1 MSRTIDDTVA
11 LTAVDFNNGKSLKP
25 WLKSVFEK
33 EVGHENKNRDF
44 NLKAIDLAL
53 ANSLCL
59 NEISLTNKQIEK
71 DPSVKSHDENSLKLY
86 AYLIVKLSQA
96 LSRGEVCIELS
107 RLYDVQQKTGIS
119 SNEVSDHLHSFTTV
133 HTIDIIKNS
142 ASLEHLSQQTPY
154 DLLVDYPLVVMQGRL
169 YFSRYWFYQQQV
181 FYAIS
186 SRLSDHKTPVDS
198 ELTVTLQA
206 LFPRLENETSK
217 NSKTETQPQT
227 EQPNWQ
233 MLAAANACL
242 NRFSVITGG
251 PGTGKTTTVTR
262 LLAALISQQPNLR
275 IALAA
280 PTGKAAA
287 RLIESILAAKAKL
300 SQTFPL
306 AEKIPV
312 TSFTLHRLL
321 GWRPSGFS
329 YNHKKTLPYD
339 LVIIDEASM
348 VDLPMMAQLMEA
360 LGENTRLILL
370 GDKDQLASVEA
381 GSVLGD
387 LCDSG
392 VIVNGYHAHGLQ
404 AARAKQLAALCGLQA
419 NDLSEYVEA
428 NAPLMANSLTQL
440 RVSHRFT
447 SDSGI
452 GKLAAA
458 VNAGRFEQ
466 VQLSFQQYDDI
477 HHYGCLAAPF
487 SNNIFSKTS
496 KDNSVAVRSAEQ
508 AWQQQVISGY
518 SQYLNAIKQGVS
530 PYEVLQLFN
539 EFQLLCAL
547 RQGSSGLQALNE
559 RVQTLLQGRGLL
571 SIDTNTTTTTTTII
585 NSRSASSEQNRWYIG
600 RPVMISRNDYELNL
614 FNGDI
619 GIAMM
624 VVGNDGRQELRVCFV
639 AADSSG
645 STSGAA
651 ESNVRQLLPTRLP
664 DHETAFAMTVHKSQG
679 SEFSDVALVLP
690 ENHSPVI
697 SRELIYT
704 AITRGKKSF
713 SLYSNDEVLATG
725 VNSQI
730 ERASGL
736 RDLLFS

>member
-1 MSRTIDDTVA
+1 MTDHNILS
-11 LTAVDFNNGKSLKP
+11 AVGLDEIDFNTVKSLKP

-33 EVGHENKNRDF
+33 EPSNDGQSRDF
-44 NLKAIDLAL
+44 NLKAIDLEL

-59 NEISLTNKQIEK
+59 NEISLSKKQATK
-71 DPSVKSHDENSLKLY
+71 DHDENSLKLY
-86 AYLIVKLSQA
+86 AYFIIKLSQA
-96 LSRGEVCIELS
+96 LSRGEVCLELS
-107 RLYDVQQKTGIS
+107 KLYDMQQKIGVS
-119 SNEVSDHLHSFTTV
+119 SADAQGYLPYFATIHLL
-133 HTIDIIKNS
+133 DIIRS
-142 ASLEHLSQQTPY
+142 STSLEQLSQQNPY
-154 DLLVDYPLVVMQGRL
+154 DLVVNYPLVVMQGRL

-181 FYAIS
+181 FYSIS
-186 SRLSDHKTPVDS
+186 ARLTDQKKIIDN
-198 ELTVTLQA
+198 ELSKTLQA
-206 LFPRLENETSK
+206 LFPSPLSG
-217 NSKTETQPQT
+217 S
-227 EQPNWQ
+227 QPNWQ

-262 LLAALISQQPNLR
+262 LLAALISQQPSLR

-287 RLIESILAAKAKL
+287 RLVESILAAKAKL
-300 SQTFPL
+300 AQTFPL

-312 TSFTLHRLL
+312 VSFTLHRLL
-321 GWRPSGFS
+321 GWRPNGFS

-360 LGENTRLILL
+360 LGDNTRLILL

-392 VIVNGYHAHGLQ
+392 VMVNGYHAHGLQ
-404 AARAKQLAALCGLQA
+404 DERAKQLETLCGLTQG
-419 NDLSEYVEA
+419 NLNQYVA
-428 NAPLMANSLTQL
+428 SNAPLMANSLTQL
-440 RVSHRFT
+440 RVSYRFT

-458 VNAGRFEQ
+458 VNAGRFES
-466 VQLSFQQYDDI
+466 VQQSFQQYHDI
-477 HHYGCLAAPF
+477 NSYACLAAPF
-487 SNNIFSKTS
+487 SNN
-496 KDNSVAVRSAEQ
+496 NSAEVAEAEQ
-508 AWQQQVISGY
+508 AWQQQVINGY
-518 SQYLNAIKQGVS
+518 SQYLNAIEQGAS
-530 PYEVLQLFN
+530 PYEVLQSFN

-547 RQGSSGLQALNE
+547 RQGSSGLHALNE
-559 RVQTLLQGRGLL
+559 RVQKLLQGRGLL
-571 SIDTNTTTTTTTII
+571 SIDT
-585 NSRSASSEQNRWYIG
+585 SAVSMEQSRWYVG

-624 VVGNDGRQELRVCFV
+624 VAGRDGREELRVCFV
-639 AADSSG
+639 AADSG
-645 STSGAA
+645 TSK
-651 ESNVRQLLPTRLP
+651 SNVRQLLPTRLP
-664 DHETAFAMTVHKSQG
+664 AHETAFAMTVHKSQG

-690 ENHSPVI
+690 ERHSQVI

-713 SLYSNDEVLATG
+713 SLYSNDEVLTAG
-725 VNSQI
+725 VNSKI

>member
-1 MSRTIDDTVA
+1 MTDHNNVAAIDLSATDPKAIDFNTIDFKA
-11 LTAVDFNNGKSLKP
+11 GKSLKP
-25 WLKSVFEK
+25 WIKSIFEK
-33 EVGHENKNRDF
+33 GIGYENKNREF
-44 NLKAIDLAL
+44 NLKAIDLEL

-59 NEISLTNKQIEK
+59 NEISLPKKQSAKKQPI
-71 DPSVKSHDENSLKLY
+71 SNHDETRLKLY
-86 AYLIVKLSQA
+86 AYLIIKLSQA

-107 RLYDVQQKTGIS
+107 HLYDMPQKTGIS
-119 SNEVSDHLHSFTTV
+119 NTDVLGYLQSFTTV
-133 HTIDIIKNS
+133 HAIDVVKNS
-142 ASLEHLSQQTPY
+142 ASLEQLSQQNPY
-154 DLLVDYPLVVMQGRL
+154 DLVVNYPLVVMQGRL

-181 FYAIS
+181 FYSIS
-186 SRLSDHKTPVDS
+186 ARLTEQKTTVNN
-198 ELTVTLQA
+198 ELSATLQA
-206 LFPRLENETSK
+206 LFPETD
-217 NSKTETQPQT
+217 NA
-227 EQPNWQ
+227 QPNWQ

-287 RLIESILAAKAKL
+287 RLVESILAAKAKL
-300 SQTFPL
+300 AQTFPL

-321 GWRPSGFS
+321 GWRPNGFS

-360 LGENTRLILL
+360 LGDNTRLILL

-392 VIVNGYHAHGLQ
+392 VMVNGYHAHGLQ
-404 AARAKQLAALCGLQA
+404 AKRAKQLETLCGLQHDHL
-419 NDLSEYVEA
+419 NQYVEA
-428 NAPLMANSLTQL
+428 SAPLMANSLTQL

-447 SDSGI
+447 SESGI

-458 VNAGRFEQ
+458 VNAGQFKQ
-466 VQLSFQQYDDI
+466 VQQSFQQYEDI
-477 HHYGCLAAPF
+477 HCYSCLAAPF
-487 SNNIFSKTS
+487 S
-496 KDNSVAVRSAEQ
+496 KDNSVNVVESEQ
-508 AWQQQVISGY
+508 AWQQQVIKGY
-518 SQYLNAIKQGVS
+518 SQYLNAIEQGAC
-530 PYEVLQLFN
+530 PYDVLQLFN

-547 RQGSSGLQALNE
+547 RQGSSGLHALNE
-559 RVQTLLQGRGLL
+559 RVQKLLQGRGLL
-571 SIDTNTTTTTTTII
+571 NIDTSA
-585 NSRSASSEQNRWYIG
+585 NSRSASLEQNRWYVG

-624 VVGNDGRQELRVCFV
+624 VAGNDGRQELRVCFV
-639 AADSSG
+639 AADSSAK
-645 STSGAA
+645 SAVDKSVA
-651 ESNVRQLLPTRLP
+651 EKSNVRQLLPTRLP

-713 SLYSNDEVLATG
+713 SLYSNDEVLAAG

-736 RDLLFS
+736 RDLLFN

>member
-1 MSRTIDDTVA
+1 MTDHNHVAAIDFNTIDVNA
-11 LTAVDFNNGKSLKP
+11 GENLKP
-25 WLKSVFEK
+25 WIKSIFEK
-33 EVGHENKNRDF
+33 SIGYENQNREF
-44 NLKAIDLAL
+44 NLKAIDLEL

-59 NEISLTNKQIEK
+59 NEISLSKKQSAKKQPI
-71 DPSVKSHDENSLKLY
+71 STHDETRLKLY
-86 AYLIVKLSQA
+86 AYLIIKLSQA

-107 RLYDVQQKTGIS
+107 HLYDMPQKTGI
-119 SNEVSDHLHSFTTV
+119 NNTDVLGYLQSFTTV
-133 HTIDIIKNS
+133 HAIDVVQNS
-142 ASLEHLSQQTPY
+142 ASLEQLSQQNPY
-154 DLLVDYPLVVMQGRL
+154 DLVVNYPLVVMQGRL

-181 FYAIS
+181 FYSIS
-186 SRLSDHKTPVDS
+186 ARLTEQKTTVNNELS
-198 ELTVTLQA
+198 ETLQA
-206 LFPRLENETSK
+206 LFPETD
-217 NSKTETQPQT
+217 NA
-227 EQPNWQ
+227 QPNWQ

-287 RLIESILAAKAKL
+287 RLVESILAAKAKL
-300 SQTFPL
+300 AQTFPL

-321 GWRPSGFS
+321 GWRPNGFS
-329 YNHKKTLPYD
+329 YNHKKRLPYD

-392 VIVNGYHAHGLQ
+392 VMVNGYHAHGLQ
-404 AARAKQLAALCGLQA
+404 AKRAGQLEALCGLQQGHL
-419 NDLSEYVEA
+419 NQYVEA
-428 NAPLMANSLTQL
+428 SAPLMANSLTQL

-447 SDSGI
+447 SESGI

-458 VNAGRFEQ
+458 VNAGQFKQ
-466 VQLSFQQYDDI
+466 VQQSFQQYEDI
-477 HHYGCLAAPF
+477 HCYSCLAAPF
-487 SNNIFSKTS
+487 S
-496 KDNSVAVRSAEQ
+496 KDNSVNVVESEQ
-508 AWQQQVISGY
+508 AWQQQVINGY
-518 SQYLNAIKQGVS
+518 SQYLNAIEQGAC
-530 PYEVLQLFN
+530 PYDVLQLFN

-547 RQGSSGLQALNE
+547 RQGSSGLHALNE
-559 RVQTLLQGRGLL
+559 RVQKLLQGRGLL
-571 SIDTNTTTTTTTII
+571 SIDTST
-585 NSRSASSEQNRWYIG
+585 NSRSASLEQNRWYVG

-624 VVGNDGRQELRVCFV
+624 VAGNDGRQELRVCFV
-639 AADSSG
+639 AADSNAKFAVDKSV
-645 STSGAA
+645 A
-651 ESNVRQLLPTRLP
+651 EKSNVRQLLPTRLP

-679 SEFSDVALVLP
+679 SEFSDVSLVLP

-713 SLYSNDEVLATG
+713 SLYSNEEVLVAG

-736 RDLLFS
+736 RDLLFT

>member
-1 MSRTIDDTVA
+1 MADLTIHA
-11 LTAVDFNNGKSLKP
+11 NNIKP
-25 WLKSVFEK
+25 WLKSVFE
-33 EVGHENKNRDF
+33 VASGHQGEAVDF
-44 NLKAIDLAL
+44 KLKAIDLEL

-59 NEISLTNKQIEK
+59 NEIKLFKKQKAEHHEEQAIK
-71 DPSVKSHDENSLKLY
+71 VY
-86 AYLIVKLSQA
+86 AYLVIKLSQA
-96 LSRGEVCIELS
+96 LSRGEVCIDFS
-107 RLYDVQQKTGIS
+107 QLYDFEKRTGIVRKEL
-119 SNEVSDHLHSFTTV
+119 NEYLTRFTTV
-133 HTIDIIKNS
+133 HTIS
-142 ASLEHLSQQTPY
+142 VEQQAELAQLNPY
-154 DLLVDYPLVVMQGRL
+154 TRVINYPLVVMQGRM

-181 FYAIS
+181 FFSIS
-186 SRLSDHKTPVDS
+186 SRLSNHLDQAVVNQTD
-198 ELTVTLQA
+198 LGNTLQL
-206 LFPRLENETSK
+206 LFPESSTN
-217 NSKTETQPQT
+217 Q
-227 EQPNWQ
+227 QPNWQ
-233 MLAAANACL
+233 MLAATNACL
-242 NRFSVITGG
+242 NHFSVITGG

-287 RLIESILAAKAKL
+287 RLIESILAAKVQLA
-300 SQTFPL
+300 QTFPL

-312 TSFTLHRLL
+312 SSFTLHRLL

-392 VIVNGYHAHGLQ
+392 VRVNGYHAHGLHEVRSQ
-404 AARAKQLAALCGLQA
+404 QLEELCGLKSGA
-419 NDLSEYVEA
+419 LTSYIEA

-440 RVSHRFT
+440 RISHRFT

-458 VNAGRFEQ
+458 VNAGQFEQ
-466 VQLSFQQYDDI
+466 VQHSFQQFDDI
-477 HHYGCLAAPF
+477 HRYSCLAAPY
-487 SNNIFSKTS
+487 S
-496 KDNSVAVRSAEQ
+496 KDNSDVTIEAEQ
-508 AWQQQVISGY
+508 AWQQQVINGY
-518 SQYLNAIKQGVS
+518 GHYLTAIERGES
-530 PYEVLQLFN
+530 PYQVLQLFN
-539 EFQLLCAL
+539 EFQLLCGL
-547 RQGSSGLQALNE
+547 RQGSSGLLALNE
-559 RVQTLLQGRGLL
+559 RVQKLLQGRGLL
-571 SIDTNTTTTTTTII
+571 SIDQGAI
-585 NSRSASSEQNRWYIG
+585 SMAQNRWYVG
-600 RPVMISRNDYELNL
+600 RPVMINQNDYELNL

-624 VVGNDGRQELRVCFV
+624 VAGNDGRQELRVCFV
-639 AADSSG
+639 ADVANSDIEGSDADKC
-645 STSGAA
+645 AC
-651 ESNVRQLLPTRLP
+651 NKRKIRQLLPTRLP
-664 DHETAFAMTVHKSQG
+664 AHETAFAMTVHKSQG

-690 ENHSPVI
+690 AKHSPVI

-713 SLYSNDEVLATG
+713 SLYSNEEVLKAG
-725 VNSQI
+725 VRARI

-736 RDLLFS
+736 RDLLFN

>member
-1 MSRTIDDTVA
+1 MTDHNNLSSHNLSPNDFET
-11 LTAVDFNNGKSLKP
+11 VDFNAGKSLKP
-25 WLKSVFEK
+25 WLKSIFNNAAFNNDKGRDSE
-33 EVGHENKNRDF
+33 HRDF
-44 NLKAIDLAL
+44 KLKAIDLEL

-59 NEISLTNKQIEK
+59 NEMSLSKTLSENNQAAKVQ
-71 DPSVKSHDENSLKLY
+71 DEEGLKFY
-86 AYLIVKLSQA
+86 AYLIIKLSQA
-96 LSRGEVCIELS
+96 LSRGEVCVELAQ
-107 RLYDVQQKTGIS
+107 LYDMQQKTGIIPAKVQDYL
-119 SNEVSDHLHSFTTV
+119 NRFV
-133 HTIDIIKNS
+133 TIHVIDVVGDCTI
-142 ASLEHLSQQTPY
+142 LESLSQQNPY
-154 DLLVDYPLVVMQGRL
+154 DLVVNYPLVVMQGRL

-181 FYAIS
+181 FYSIS
-186 SRLSDHKTPVDS
+186 ARLIEQKTTVNNELS
-198 ELTVTLQA
+198 ETLQT
-206 LFPRLENETSK
+206 LFPETDTS
-217 NSKTETQPQT
+217 
-227 EQPNWQ
+227 QPNWQ

-287 RLIESILAAKAKL
+287 RLVESILAAKAKL
-300 SQTFPL
+300 AQTFPL
-306 AEKIPV
+306 AQKIPV

-321 GWRPSGFS
+321 GWRPNGYS

-348 VDLPMMAQLMEA
+348 VDLPMMSQLMEA
-360 LGENTRLILL
+360 LAENTRLILL

-392 VIVNGYHAHGLQ
+392 VMVNGYHAHGLQ
-404 AARAKQLAALCGLQA
+404 AERAKQLETLCGLSQ
-419 NDLSEYVEA
+419 DYLTPYVDA

-452 GKLAAA
+452 GKLATAL
-458 VNAGRFEQ
+458 NAGQLQQ
-466 VQLSFQQYDDI
+466 VQQSFQQYDDI
-477 HHYGCLAAPF
+477 NCYANLAAPY
-487 SNNIFSKTS
+487 SKEITS
-496 KDNSVAVRSAEQ
+496 ETRDAEY
-508 AWQQQVISGY
+508 AWQQQVINGY
-518 SQYLNAIKQGVS
+518 RHYLKAIEQGAG
-530 PYEVLQLFN
+530 PYDVLQLFN

-547 RQGSSGLQALNE
+547 RQGSSGLHALNE
-559 RVQTLLQGRGLL
+559 RVQKLLQGQGLL
-571 SIDTNTTTTTTTII
+571 TIDSTASI
-585 NSRSASSEQNRWYIG
+585 EQNRWYVG

-624 VVGNDGRQELRVCFV
+624 VAGQQGRQELRVCFV
-639 AADSSG
+639 AADSSAKPDV
-645 STSGAA
+645 SI
-651 ESNVRQLLPTRLP
+651 SNVRQLLPTRLP

-690 ENHSPVI
+690 EKHSPVI

-704 AITRGKKSF
+704 AITRAKKSF
-713 SLYSNDEVLATG
+713 SLYSNAEVLAAG

-736 RDLLFS
+736 RDLLFTE

>member
-1 MSRTIDDTVA
+1 MTNINAAPTDVNVTDVNATDLNESKNI
-11 LTAVDFNNGKSLKP
+11 KP
-25 WLKSVFEK
+25 WLKAVFEK
-33 EVGHENKNRDF
+33 DPQTEGQGSDF
-44 NLKAIDLAL
+44 NLKAIDLEL

-59 NEISLTNKQIEK
+59 NEMTLSKKQASHVAA
-71 DPSVKSHDENSLKLY
+71 DHDESSLKLY
-86 AYLIVKLSQA
+86 AYLIIKLSQA
-96 LSRGEVCIELS
+96 LSRGEVCIELAK
-107 RLYDVQQKTGIS
+107 LYDVQQKTGIALADI
-119 SNEVSDHLHSFTTV
+119 NGYLQQFTTI
-133 HTIDIIKNS
+133 HTIEISNS
-142 ASLEHLSQQTPY
+142 ETDLNSLARQNPY
-154 DLLVDYPLVVMQGRL
+154 ELVVNYPLVAMQGRL

-181 FYAIS
+181 FYSIS
-186 SRLSDHKTPVDS
+186 ARLTDQQAALIQTGVNS
-198 ELTVTLQA
+198 ELSENLQA
-206 LFPRLENETSK
+206 LFPKPVNEELENEKS
-217 NSKTETQPQT
+217 QAA
-227 EQPNWQ
+227 QPNWQ
-233 MLAAANACL
+233 MLAAASACI
-242 NRFSVITGG
+242 NHFSVITGG

-287 RLIESILAAKAKL
+287 RLVESILAAKATL
-300 SQTFPL
+300 AETFPL
-306 AEKIPV
+306 AAKIPV

-321 GWRPSGFS
+321 GWRPNGFS

-360 LGENTRLILL
+360 LGDHTRLILL

-392 VIVNGYHAHGLQ
+392 VMVNGYHAHGLQ
-404 AARAKQLAALCGLQA
+404 VERAKQLEELCGLPKG
-419 NDLSEYVEA
+419 DLNEYVEA
-428 NAPLMANSLTQL
+428 DAPLMANSLTQL
-440 RVSHRFT
+440 RVSYRFT
-447 SDSGI
+447 HDSGI

-466 VQLSFQQYDDI
+466 VQKSFQQYDDI
-477 HHYGCLAAPF
+477 KRYSCLAAPF
-487 SNNIFSKTS
+487 SKNISTES
-496 KDNSVAVRSAEQ
+496 IAAEQ

-518 SQYLNAIKQGVS
+518 SHYLTAIEQGIS
-530 PYEVLQLFN
+530 PYKVLQLFN
-539 EFQLLCAL
+539 QFQLLCAL
-547 RQGSSGLQALNE
+547 RQGSSGLNALNE
-559 RVQTLLQGRGLL
+559 RVQNLLQGRGLL
-571 SIDTNTTTTTTTII
+571 SID
-585 NSRSASSEQNRWYIG
+585 SSAVSMEQNRWYVG

-624 VVGNDGRQELRVCFV
+624 VAGNDGREELRVCFV
-639 AADSSG
+639 AGDSSASKSAASKSG
-645 STSGAA
+645 TSKSGA
-651 ESNVRQLLPTRLP
+651 SGSKVRQLLPTRLP
-664 DHETAFAMTVHKSQG
+664 AHETAFAMTVHKSQG
-679 SEFSDVALVLP
+679 SEFADVALVLP

-713 SLYSNDEVLATG
+713 SLYSNDEVLTAG
-725 VNSQI
+725 VRSRI

-736 RDLLFS
+736 RDLLFKS

>member
-1 MSRTIDDTVA
+1 MTNA
-11 LTAVDFNNGKSLKP
+11 FNIESPKNLKS
-25 WLKSVFEK
+25 WLKSTFEK
-33 EVGHENKNRDF
+33 TLGQ
-44 NLKAIDLAL
+44 AIDLEL
-53 ANSLCL
+53 ASGLCL
-59 NEISLTNKQIEK
+59 NEIALTQQRMATDSLL
-71 DPSVKSHDENSLKLY
+71 KSHDETSLKLY
-86 AYLIVKLSQA
+86 AYLIIKLSQA

-107 RLYDVQQKTGIS
+107 HLYDMSQKT
-119 SNEVSDHLHSFTTV
+119 EVFNKDLESYLQRYVTV
-133 HTIDIIKNS
+133 HAI
-142 ASLEHLSQQTPY
+142 SLTDGAESLKQLSETNPY
-154 DLLVDYPLVVMQGRL
+154 DLGVNYPLVVMQGRL

-181 FYAIS
+181 FYSIS
-186 SRLSDHKTPVDS
+186 TRLHSVTEQTQAQTQAE
-198 ELTVTLQA
+198 ELSKTLQT
-206 LFPRLENETSK
+206 LFIPDANKEMA
-217 NSKTETQPQT
+217 QPD
-227 EQPNWQ
+227 WQ

-287 RLIESILAAKAKL
+287 RLVESILAAKSKL
-300 SQTFPL
+300 AQTFPL
-306 AEKIPV
+306 AAKIPV

-321 GWRPSGFS
+321 GWRPDGFS

-339 LVIIDEASM
+339 LVIVDEASM

-360 LGENTRLILL
+360 LAANTRLILL

-392 VIVNGYHAHGLQ
+392 VMVNGYHAHGLQ
-404 AARAKQLAALCGLQA
+404 ADRSKQLEALCGMEQGCL
-419 NDLSEYVEA
+419 NDYIEA
-428 NAPLMANSLTQL
+428 GAPLMANSLTQL

-447 SDSGI
+447 HDSGI

-458 VNAGRFEQ
+458 VNAGQFSQ
-466 VQLSFQQYDDI
+466 VQQSFTQYDDI
-477 HHYGCLAAPF
+477 HCYTNLAAPF
-487 SNNIFSKTS
+487 S
-496 KDNSVAVRSAEQ
+496 KDLTTQTREAEA
-508 AWQQQVISGY
+508 AWQQQVINGY
-518 SQYLNAIKQGVS
+518 SQYLQAIEQGES
-530 PYEVLQLFN
+530 PYQVLQLFN
-539 EFQLLCAL
+539 KFQLLCAL
-547 RQGSSGLQALNE
+547 RQGSSGLQALND
-559 RVQTLLQGRGLL
+559 RVQSLLQNRGLL
-571 SIDTNTTTTTTTII
+571 NIDNHQGAGF
-585 NSRSASSEQNRWYIG
+585 NNSSEQSRWYVG

-624 VVGNDGRQELRVCFV
+624 VESKVEGIADGRKAKKELRVCF
-639 AADSSG
+639 ATEDTSANSSADSN
-645 STSGAA
+645 AQPK
-651 ESNVRQLLPTRLP
+651 VRQLLPTRLP
-664 DHETAFAMTVHKSQG
+664 SHETAFAMTVHKSQG
-679 SEFSDVALVLP
+679 SEFADVALVLP
-690 ENHSPVI
+690 DNHSPVI

-713 SLYSNDEVLATG
+713 SLYSNDEVLAAG

-736 RDLLFS
+736 RDLLFK

>member
-1 MSRTIDDTVA
+1 MTDHNDVAAIDPKSIDFNT
-11 LTAVDFNNGKSLKP
+11 VDFNAGKSLKP
-25 WLKSVFEK
+25 WLKSIFNNEAFNNEK
-33 EVGHENKNRDF
+33 GRDSKHREF
-44 NLKAIDLAL
+44 NLKAIDLEL
-53 ANSLCL
+53 ANSLCQ
-59 NEISLTNKQIEK
+59 NEMSLSKTLSPTNQAAKVQ
-71 DPSVKSHDENSLKLY
+71 DEDSLKLY
-86 AYLIVKLSQA
+86 AYLIIKLSQA

-107 RLYDVQQKTGIS
+107 QLYDMQQKTGIVMAKVQGYL
-119 SNEVSDHLHSFTTV
+119 NRFVTIYV
-133 HTIDIIKNS
+133 IDIEGDNTH
-142 ASLEHLSQQTPY
+142 LERLSRQNPY
-154 DLLVDYPLVVMQGRL
+154 DLLVNYPLVVMQGRL

-181 FYAIS
+181 FYSIS
-186 SRLSDHKTPVDS
+186 ARLTEQKPTVNN
-198 ELTVTLQA
+198 ELSQTLQV
-206 LFPRLENETSK
+206 LFPETDKS
-217 NSKTETQPQT
+217 
-227 EQPNWQ
+227 QPNWQ

-287 RLIESILAAKAKL
+287 RLVESILMAKAKL
-300 SQTFPL
+300 AQTFPL

-321 GWRPSGFS
+321 GWRPHGYS
-329 YNHKKTLPYD
+329 YHHKKTLPYD

-348 VDLPMMAQLMEA
+348 VDLPMMSQLMEA

-392 VIVNGYHAHGLQ
+392 VMVNGYHAHGLQ
-404 AARAKQLAALCGLQA
+404 ATRAKQLEVLCGLPQ
-419 NDLSEYVEA
+419 DYLTPYVDV

-452 GKLAAA
+452 GKLATAL
-458 VNAGRFEQ
+458 NAGQFQQ
-466 VQLSFQQYDDI
+466 VQQSFQQYDDI
-477 HHYGCLAAPF
+477 NFYANLAAPY
-487 SNNIFSKTS
+487 SKETARETR
-496 KDNSVAVRSAEQ
+496 DAEY
-508 AWQQQVISGY
+508 AWQQQVINGY
-518 SQYLNAIKQGVS
+518 RHYLNAIEQGAG
-530 PYEVLQLFN
+530 PYDVLQLFN

-547 RQGSSGLQALNE
+547 RQGSSGLHALNE
-559 RVQTLLQGRGLL
+559 RVQTLLQSQGLL
-571 SIDTNTTTTTTTII
+571 SIDNT
-585 NSRSASSEQNRWYIG
+585 ASMEQNRWYVG

-624 VVGNDGRQELRVCFV
+624 VAGQDGRQELRVCFV
-639 AADSSG
+639 AADSSTKPVVE
-645 STSGAA
+645 TSGALLA
-651 ESNVRQLLPTRLP
+651 NVRPLLPTRLP

-690 ENHSPVI
+690 EKHSPVI

-704 AITRGKKSF
+704 AITRSKKSF
-713 SLYSNDEVLATG
+713 SLYANDEVLAAG

-736 RDLLFS
+736 RDLLFTERKVFL

>member
-1 MSRTIDDTVA
+1 MTNVLNIESPKN
-11 LTAVDFNNGKSLKP
+11 LKS
-25 WLKSVFEK
+25 WLKSTFEK
-33 EVGHENKNRDF
+33 TLGQ
-44 NLKAIDLAL
+44 AIDLEL
-53 ANSLCL
+53 ASGLCL
-59 NEISLTNKQIEK
+59 NEIALTAKEK
-71 DPSVKSHDENSLKLY
+71 AHEETSLKLF
-86 AYLIVKLSQA
+86 AYLVIKLSQA

-107 RLYDVQQKTGIS
+107 RLYDLSQKTGVFNKDLES
-119 SNEVSDHLHSFTTV
+119 YLQRYATV
-133 HTIDIIKNS
+133 HTI
-142 ASLEHLSQQTPY
+142 SLADGAESLKQLSKTNPY
-154 DLLVDYPLVVMQGRL
+154 DLVVNYPLVVMQGRL

-181 FYAIS
+181 FYTIS
-186 SRLSDHKTPVDS
+186 SRLHSVSDQTQAQTK
-198 ELTVTLQA
+198 ELSNTLQT
-206 LFPRLENETSK
+206 LFVQDANK
-217 NSKTETQPQT
+217 KTAQPD
-227 EQPNWQ
+227 WQ

-287 RLIESILAAKAKL
+287 RLVESILAAKAKL
-300 SQTFPL
+300 AQTFPL
-306 AEKIPV
+306 AAKIPV

-321 GWRPSGFS
+321 GWRPDGFS

-339 LVIIDEASM
+339 LVIVDEASM

-360 LGENTRLILL
+360 LAANTRLILL

-392 VIVNGYHAHGLQ
+392 VMVNGYHAHGLQ
-404 AARAKQLAALCGLQA
+404 ADRSKQLEALCGMEQGYL
-419 NDLSEYVEA
+419 NDYIET

-447 SDSGI
+447 HDSGI

-458 VNAGRFEQ
+458 VNAGQFSQ
-466 VQLSFQQYDDI
+466 VQQSFAQYDDI
-477 HHYGCLAAPF
+477 HCYTNLAAPF
-487 SNNIFSKTS
+487 S
-496 KDNSVAVRSAEQ
+496 KDLTTQTREAEF
-508 AWQQQVISGY
+508 AWQQQVINGY
-518 SQYLNAIKQGVS
+518 SQYLQAIEQGES
-530 PYEVLQLFN
+530 PYQVLQLFN
-539 EFQLLCAL
+539 KFQLLCAL
-547 RQGSSGLQALNE
+547 RQGSSGLQALND
-559 RVQTLLQGRGLL
+559 RVQSLLQNRGLL
-571 SIDTNTTTTTTTII
+571 NIDNHQGAGF
-585 NSRSASSEQNRWYIG
+585 NNSSEQSRWYVG

-624 VVGNDGRQELRVCFV
+624 VEGKAEGMADGRKGKKELRVCF
-639 AADSSG
+639 ATEDISAHSS
-645 STSGAA
+645 AHA
-651 ESNVRQLLPTRLP
+651 QPKVRQLLPTRLP
-664 DHETAFAMTVHKSQG
+664 SHETAFAMTVHKSQG
-679 SEFSDVALVLP
+679 SEFADVALVLP
-690 ENHSPVI
+690 DNHSPVI

-704 AITRGKKSF
+704 AITRGKNSF
-713 SLYSNDEVLATG
+713 SLYSNDEVLAAG

-736 RDLLFS
+736 RDLLFK

>member
-1 MSRTIDDTVA
+1 MTDNNTLASIDFNTIDLNA
-11 LTAVDFNNGKSLKP
+11 GQNLKP
-25 WLKSVFEK
+25 WIKSIFEK
-33 EVGHENKNRDF
+33 DAGGENQNREF
-44 NLKAIDLAL
+44 NLKAIDLEL

-59 NEISLTNKQIEK
+59 NEISLAKKQVEK
-71 DPSVKSHDENSLKLY
+71 QRSLTVQNEAGLKLY
-86 AYLIVKLSQA
+86 AYLIIKLSQA

-107 RLYDVQQKTGIS
+107 NLYDMPQKTGIKTAD
-119 SNEVSDHLHSFTTV
+119 VLGYLQGFTTV
-133 HTIDIIKNS
+133 HTIDVVKNS
-142 ASLEHLSQQTPY
+142 IRLEQLSQQNPY
-154 DLLVDYPLVVMQGRL
+154 DLVVNYPLVVMQGRL

-181 FYAIS
+181 FYSIS
-186 SRLSDHKTPVDS
+186 TRLTDQKMPVNNELS
-198 ELTVTLQA
+198 ETLQA
-206 LFPRLENETSK
+206 LFPETD
-217 NSKTETQPQT
+217 NA
-227 EQPNWQ
+227 QPNWQ

-287 RLIESILAAKAKL
+287 RLVESILAAKAQL
-300 SQTFPL
+300 AQTFPL
-306 AEKIPV
+306 ANKIPV

-321 GWRPSGFS
+321 GWRPNGFS
-329 YNHKKTLPYD
+329 YNYKKTLPYD
-339 LVIIDEASM
+339 LVVIDEASM

-360 LGENTRLILL
+360 LGENTHLILL

-392 VIVNGYHAHGLQ
+392 VMINGYYAHGLQ
-404 AARAKQLAALCGLQA
+404 AERAAQLETLCGLQLGHL
-419 NDLSEYVEA
+419 NQYVET

-458 VNAGRFEQ
+458 VNAGQFKQ
-466 VQLSFQQYDDI
+466 VQQSFRQYDDI
-477 HHYGCLAAPF
+477 HSYSCLAAPF
-487 SNNIFSKTS
+487 SQG
-496 KDNSVAVRSAEQ
+496 NSTEVVAAEQ
-508 AWQQQVISGY
+508 AWQQQVINGY
-518 SQYLNAIKQGVS
+518 SQYLKAIEQGAH
-530 PYEVLQLFN
+530 PYDVLQLFN

-547 RQGSSGLQALNE
+547 RQGSSGLHALNE
-559 RVQTLLQGRGLL
+559 RVQRLLQSRELL
-571 SIDTNTTTTTTTII
+571 SIDSNA
-585 NSRSASSEQNRWYIG
+585 NSRSASIEQNRWYVG

-624 VVGNDGRQELRVCFV
+624 VTGKEGRQELRVCFV
-639 AADSSG
+639 AADSNALKSEEG
-645 STSGAA
+645 R
-651 ESNVRQLLPTRLP
+651 SNVRQLLPTRLP

-690 ENHSPVI
+690 ESHSPVI

-713 SLYSNDEVLATG
+713 SLYSNDEVLAVG
-725 VNSQI
+725 VTAQI